1 MNVGI
6 LCSLLP
12 YVPTPG
18 NAEELQLLV
27 VEPQLLK
34 PMLLSFN
41 CCVSCYM
48 NSAANCF
55 SLFGA
60 CVMELSVFM
69 AERMEDKRQR
79 NILVEEELELVF
91 ESSKDRR

>member
-1 MNVGI
+1 MNFGI

-12 YVPTPG
+12 CVCTPG
-18 NAEELQLLV
+18 DAEELQLLV
-27 VEPQLLK
+27 VEPRLLK

-48 NSAANCF
+48 NSVANCF

-60 CVMELSVFM
+60 YVMS
-69 AERMEDKRQR
+69 ERVKDKRQR
-79 NILVEEELELVF
+79 NILAEEEVELIF
-91 ESSKDRR
+91 ECSKD